1 MGETAEAKQLC
12 PMSVGTGVQDG
23 AREYAVESV
32 NSGGCVP
39 VVGFILAVHGEA
51 FASIFRNRFSGDG
64 TWPPSIGY
72 RSTSW
77 REVGEL
83 MYHPCHILPM
93 TTTNQNETL
102 LVPVA
107 NPETAERLLDT
118 AIDIARDRSMQ
129 LVVLHVVEVPPQVPL
144 SEGDSLLGENG
155 QEEQLLK
162 DAVEQ
167 AEDAR
172 VAVDSR
178 MRYARDVATG
188 IIGAV
193 DVHDADALLV
203 GWRGRPRRRDIILG
217 SFLDRI
223 LGKAPCDVFVKRIRT
238 PSRDID
244 SILVPVAG
252 GPHCELAV
260 GVAGTI
266 ASQRDAAV
274 HLLHVHHPDV
284 DDSTKTDISALI
296 QDYGSSLT
304 DMDIRIESTTLRSAH
319 VAGAITDETA
329 NHDLT
334 ILGATRDPFL
344 KRKLVG
350 SVAEGVGR
358 AAASSVILTR
368 RDPSLKDS

>member
-1 MGETAEAKQLC
+1 MATET
-12 PMSVGTGVQDG
+12 P
-23 AREYAVESV
+23 
-32 NSGGCVP
+32 SG
-39 VVGFILAVHGEA
+39 
-51 FASIFRNRFSGDG
+51 
-64 TWPPSIGY
+64 
-72 RSTSW
+72 
-77 REVGEL
+77 
-83 MYHPCHILPM
+83 
-93 TTTNQNETL
+93 TL

-107 NPETAERLLDT
+107 NPETVERLLDT
-118 AIDIARDRSMQ
+118 AIDIAHGQSMRIV
-129 LVVLHVVEVPPQVPL
+129 LLHVVEVPPQVPL
-144 SEGDSLLGENG
+144 SSGDSLIDDDGE
-155 QEEQLLK
+155 EIRLL
-162 DAVEQ
+162 DEAVDQAADADVAVE
-167 AEDAR
+167 
-172 VAVDSR
+172 SR
-178 MRYARDVATG
+178 MRYARDIATG
-188 IIGAV
+188 IVGAV

-223 LGKAPCDVFVKRIRT
+223 LGEAPCDVFVKRIRT

-260 GVAGTI
+260 ELAGTI
-266 ASQRDAAV
+266 AAQHDASV
-274 HLLHVHHPDV
+274 HLLHVTHPDT
-284 DDSTKTDISALI
+284 DHSTQEDTSALL
-296 QDYGSSLT
+296 QNYGSSLS
-304 DMDIRIESTTLRSAH
+304 DIDISVESTTLRSDH

-368 RDPSLKDS
+368 KAPTDEDA